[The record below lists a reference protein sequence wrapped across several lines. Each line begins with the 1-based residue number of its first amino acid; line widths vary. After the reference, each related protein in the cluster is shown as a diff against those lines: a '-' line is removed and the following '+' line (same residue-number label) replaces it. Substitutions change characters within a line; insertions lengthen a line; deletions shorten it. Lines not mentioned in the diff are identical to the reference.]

1 MVHFS
6 LDIDPEVDMAE
17 LPASVPGGLV
27 TALHVVLRAR
37 KKKGAWYALSRF
49 LPTLNRKTQGRLHL
63 ALERALE
70 RMREESP
77 REAELLRR
85 RYWQSTP
92 VKDLARQWNIA
103 DSTLYVWQRK
113 AIHLL
118 AHYLWLLEQEEK
130 AQIQKALAFKMRH
143 LPPATYT
150 RLFGVDA
157 WLKRL
162 ETWLLAPDGPR
173 IVFLEGLGGLGKT
186 TLAHAFV
193 HRSLHHWD
201 DVAWLSAYAHHPT
214 WEEVQ
219 QPLNAHDLI
228 ERLAWQ
234 MGWSHLARRPPP
246 QRIVEL
252 RIQLAQGTY
261 LVVWDDLLPATIY
274 QLISLL
280 PPPSAQTRFLIT
292 TRYRLPH
299 PIGAH
304 LPLKEL
310 KRKPALALLRYEA
323 RQRGLPR
330 LSSQVLEMIYAR
342 LGGNPL
348 ALKLAVAHLA
358 FFPVNK
364 VCEHLRDLPRLV
376 DEKLF
381 AHIYHPLVEQL
392 PEHAFA
398 VLQAMPYFAPEGA
411 TYQDLQD
418 VTRLPHTALDDAL
431 YRLVY
436 MGLLDFDPRPPPRY
450 VVHRLTYTYLAE
462 TPTLGSNHG

>member
-1 MVHFS
+1 MG
-6 LDIDPEVDMAE
+6 E

-37 KKKGAWYALSRF
+37 KKKSAWYALSRF
-49 LPTLNRKTQGRLHL
+49 LPTLSQNTQGNLHL
-63 ALERALE
+63 ALDRALE
-70 RMREESP
+70 RMQGETP
-77 REAELLRR
+77 REAELLRQ
-85 RYWQSTP
+85 RYWRGTP
-92 VKDLARQWNIA
+92 VKDLAARWNIA
-103 DSTLYVWQRK
+103 DSTVYAWQRR

-118 AHYLWLLEQEEK
+118 ARALWHLEQEEK
-130 AQIQKALAFKMRH
+130 ARAQRALAFKMRH

-150 RLFGVDA
+150 RLFGVNA

-162 ETWLLAPDGPR
+162 EHWLLSPDGPR

-193 HRSLHHWD
+193 HRHLHRWD

-219 QPLNAHDLI
+219 QPLNAHALI

-234 MGWSHLARRPPP
+234 MGWSQAAQRPPP
-246 QRIVEL
+246 QRLIDL
-252 RIQLAQGTY
+252 RIQLAQGAY
-261 LVVWDDLLPATIY
+261 LVVWDDLLPETIL

-280 PPPSAQTRFLIT
+280 PPPSSQTRFLIT

-310 KRKPALALLRYEA
+310 KRKPALALLRHEA
-323 RQRGLPR
+323 QQRGLPPLSAR
-330 LSSQVLEMIYAR
+330 LLATIYER

-358 FFPVNK
+358 FFPADK
-364 VCEHLRDLPRLV
+364 VCEHLQELPRLV
-376 DEKLF
+376 DEELF
-381 AHIYHPLVEQL
+381 AHIYRPLVEQL
-392 PEHAFA
+392 PDHAFT
-398 VLQAMPYFAPEGA
+398 VLQAMPYFAPQGA

-418 VTRLPHTALDDAL
+418 ATQLPHTVLDDAL

-450 VVHRLTYTYLAE
+450 VVHRLTYVYLAQ
-462 TPTLGSNHG
+462 TLTVGKNHA